1 MKIYINKLLVLT
13 LVTLGF
19 FIQENTAQEKVHL
32 TFKDTRVINTH
43 STEMLRGG
51 QMDIRIG
58 HRFGDLAGD
67 RGGFQ
72 SFYGL
77 ENASDV
83 LTGLE
88 LGLTDNFMVGLS
100 RTKGAGPLK
109 QNIQALGKIRLISQE
124 INGSQPFSLAVLGTA
139 TYSTMQKSKTEGTLN
154 FFEKR
159 AHRASYHLG
168 VILARKFSPR
178 VSTQINAAWTYRNLV
193 FSGDKNDLVS
203 MGLATKFQVTK
214 SIGLIFDGT
223 YVFSELRT
231 AENGYYPMIG
241 FGFEWDTGGGH
252 VFQFNL
258 TNSEG
263 ILETD
268 YIPYTTANW
277 TDGQF
282 RIGFTISRRFKI

>member
-1 MKIYINKLLVLT
+1 MTIDLNRIILFLIISFGVLSNIN
-13 LVTLGF
+13 
-19 FIQENTAQEKVHL
+19 AQEKIHL

-43 STEMLRGG
+43 STEMLKGG
-51 QMDIRIG
+51 QMDVRIG
-58 HRFGDLAGD
+58 HRFGDLAGE
-67 RGGFQ
+67 RGGWQ

-77 ENASDV
+77 ENASDI

-88 LGLTDNFMVGLS
+88 FGLTDNFMVGLS

-109 QNIQALGKIRLISQE
+109 QNIHALGKIRLISQE
-124 INGSQPFSLAVLGTA
+124 INGSQPFSLALLGMGS
-139 TYSTMQKSKTEGTLN
+139 YSTMPKGNTKGTLN

-159 AHRASYHLG
+159 AHRASYHLAA
-168 VILARKFSPR
+168 ILARKFSPYFSAQ
-178 VSTQINAAWTYRNLV
+178 VNAAWTYRNLV

-203 MGLATKFQVTK
+203 MGLAAKFQVTK

-231 AENGYYPMIG
+231 AENDYYPMVG

-258 TNSEG
+258 TNSTG
-263 ILETD
+263 IVETD
-268 YIPYTTANW
+268 YIPNTTSNW
-277 TDGQF
+277 ADGEF